1 MYFWLAPAIAAL
13 AAKTGLGFY
22 QKVVMNDE
30 YTALQIGTVWTVIGA
45 LFFIP
50 AGLFQISSVN
60 YTFTTTSIAIL
71 LGIGILEVIKSVIG
85 LKALQEADLSL
96 VTPLRKSGIVGLALL
111 EPFVFAIDFSLYL
124 IASTSLVVIGLFVT
138 MTKPG
143 VTSNRAITDTLTQ
156 KGPQLAIISGFLT
169 ILLSLGSRYGN
180 TEFAP
185 LTFGAFI
192 YACLALGYLIW
203 VKLEEG
209 AIPFSLFKKPRFLG
223 IGVIAIAQSFL
234 TWTTYSLVSA
244 TVASTFFQ
252 LTIVTATL
260 AGLRGLDEGNK
271 KRRLIG
277 VLIVFIGVVFTTRAG
292 V

>member
-1 MYFWLAPAIAAL
+1 MYFWLAPAISAL

-22 QKVVMNDE
+22 QKVVMNDD

-45 LFFIP
+45 AFFIP
-50 AGLFQISSVN
+50 AGIYQSASVN

-71 LGIGILEVIKSVIG
+71 LGIGVLEVIKSVIG

-96 VTPLRKSGIVGLALL
+96 VTPLRKSGIVGLAIL

-124 IASTSLVVIGLFVT
+124 IASTSIVVIGLFVT

-156 KGPQLAIISGFLT
+156 KGPQLAIISGGLT
-169 ILLSLGSRYGN
+169 VLLSLGSRYGN

-192 YACLALGYLIW
+192 YGCLALGYLIW
-203 VKLEEG
+203 VKLEEET
-209 AIPFSLFKKPRFLG
+209 IPFHLFKKPHFLA
-223 IGVIAIAQSFL
+223 IGGIAIAQSFF

-252 LTIVTATL
+252 LTIVTTTI

-271 KRRLIG
+271 KRRLLG
-277 VLIVFIGVVFTTRAG
+277 VLIVFIGVILTTRAG
-292 V
+292 I